1 MVKRYFLFGYSVW
14 IDVVIVEGMQEATKE
29 TNHAALKY
37 TKIAAAVANIQ
48 FFSKKTKQK
57 TRHEGRS
64 VPPSI
69 IVEGTVNCSIMLAP
83 SLFVFSLSA
92 I

>member
-37 TKIAAAVANIQ
+37 TKIAEQ
-48 FFSKKTKQK
+48 Q
-57 TRHEGRS
+57 
-64 VPPSI
+64 
-69 IVEGTVNCSIMLAP
+69 
-83 SLFVFSLSA
+83 
-92 I
+92 